1 MIKTFRMFESGYIP
15 PVDLGSDPIQMQQML
30 LENTVSLSKL
40 DESKLKKY
48 FAQFGSDTRV
58 LGSKSEVISQT
69 LENIPRCSASVRGFV
84 FNVYKLDGDDEWFV
98 LSVVTYGQ
106 YRPVSDKWAVQ
117 NMHKPEYM
125 DIWGPKIQR
134 MEWYYSG
141 RIPPKKGYE
150 GMFILNNQDKFQY
163 FKCDQID
170 GVLEKIDEYLKKRI
184 KKDPTEHFI
193 RKKEMEEIKMMKKK
207 AVSLVSKMSKSDLE
221 NFIKSRS

>member
-15 PVDLGSDPIQMQQML
+15 PVDLGSDPNQIQQML
-30 LENTVSLSKL
+30 LGNTVTLSKL
-40 DESKLKKY
+40 DEIKLKKY
-48 FAQFGSDTRV
+48 FAQFGSDTR
-58 LGSKSEVISQT
+58 QT
-69 LENIPRCSASVRGFV
+69 LENIPRCSANVRGFV

-106 YRPVSDKWAVQ
+106 YKPVSDKWAAQ

-125 DIWGPKIQR
+125 DNYGIFKIQKC
-134 MEWYYSG
+134 EWYYGG
-141 RIPPKKGYE
+141 RNPPKKGYE
-150 GMFILNNQDKFQY
+150 GMFILNNQDKVQY

-170 GVLEKIDEYLKKRI
+170 GVLEKIDEYLKKRV
-184 KKDPTEHFI
+184 KKDPTEHFT
-193 RKKEMEEIKMMKKK
+193 RKKEMTEIKMMKKK